1 MGLFSRRKNPVMQ
14 EISDTDILSE
24 SNKIEEHN
32 NSHEFD
38 LNIEKSLKIGKCIM
52 RYVKLYLMH

>member
-1 MGLFSRRKNPVMQ
+1 MQ